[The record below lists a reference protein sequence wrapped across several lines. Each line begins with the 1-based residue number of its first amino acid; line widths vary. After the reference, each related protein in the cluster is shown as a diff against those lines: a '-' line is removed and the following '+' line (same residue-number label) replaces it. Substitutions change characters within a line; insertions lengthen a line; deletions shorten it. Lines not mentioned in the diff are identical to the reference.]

1 MFASISKQLKRMGRF
16 RLSFGRKL
24 KGWEILVFG
33 IFILMFYMV
42 YWSVLLSLWTIY
54 GVCYLC
60 YLPFKFLLKQ
70 KKNTEPAEV
79 KTNITAHKV
88 NEAPSAAASAMQ
100 SNKERYTSI
109 RENAFDVLLSG
120 IPSYSV
126 VCSERDKVEN
136 INVKDFYLDFNKLRK
151 NTNISR
157 LLDFV
162 SIDVETT
169 GLVPGKDKIIE
180 ISAIRF
186 VYFEPVQI
194 FKTYINPCIPISEE
208 ASKINGITNDMVSD
222 APKIE
227 TVIPSLLEFI
237 GQSTV
242 IGYNLIFDLKFLR
255 KFGLD
260 LSQNQRYYF
269 DVMETARSLDT
280 DVLNHKLLTVCNAR
294 GIYFPPHSAKSDS
307 LATGLLFVQYIR
319 EKLELSSSDYPN
331 LYLYESIIKNS

>member
-42 YWSVLLSLWTIY
+42 YWSILLSLWTIY

-60 YLPFKFLLKQ
+60 YLPFTFLLKQ
-70 KKNTEPAEV
+70 KNNEPAEE
-79 KTNITAHKV
+79 KTNIVAHKASETPSV
-88 NEAPSAAASAMQ
+88 SAPVTQ
-100 SNKERYTSI
+100 SNVERYTSI

-126 VCSERDKVEN
+126 VYSERDKVEN

-186 VYFEPVQI
+186 VNFEPVQI
-194 FKTYINPCIPISEE
+194 FKTYINPCIPIPEE

-269 DVMETARSLDT
+269 DVMETAHSIDT
-280 DVLNHKLLTVCNAR
+280 DAFNHKLLTVCNAR

-319 EKLELSSSDYPN
+319 EKIELSSSDYPN

>member
-1 MFASISKQLKRMGRF
+1 MFTSISKQLKRMGRF

-24 KGWEILVFG
+24 KGWEVLVFG

-42 YWSVLLSLWTIY
+42 YWSILLSLWTIY

-60 YLPFKFLLKQ
+60 YLPFKAIKQ
-70 KKNTEPAEV
+70 KKNDKPVKGDTNVIAQKINEV
-79 KTNITAHKV
+79 PPRASSMSQP
-88 NEAPSAAASAMQ
+88 NEE
-100 SNKERYTSI
+100 KYVRI
-109 RENAFDVLLSG
+109 RENAFDKLLSG
-120 IPSYSV
+120 IPRYSV
-126 VCSERDKVEN
+126 VCAECDKAEN

-186 VYFEPVQI
+186 VNFEPVQI
-194 FKTYINPCIPISEE
+194 FQTYINPCLPIPEE
-208 ASKINGITNDMVSD
+208 ASKINGITDDMVSD

-237 GQSTV
+237 GQSTI

-269 DVMETARSLDT
+269 DVMETAHSIDT
-280 DVLNHKLLTVCNAR
+280 DALNHKLLTVCNAR

-319 EKLELSSSDYPN
+319 EKLELSSSDYQN
-331 LYLYESIIKNS
+331 LYLYESIVKNS

>member
-16 RLSFGRKL
+16 RIGFGRKL
-24 KGWEILVFG
+24 KGWEIIVFG
-33 IFILMFYMV
+33 IFILIFYMV
-42 YWSVLLSLWTIY
+42 YWSILLSLWAIY

-70 KKNTEPAEV
+70 KNSEPTEEKNNIAVRTVDKISSVSTPATQ
-79 KTNITAHKV
+79 TNA
-88 NEAPSAAASAMQ
+88 
-100 SNKERYTSI
+100 ERYTVI
-109 RENAFDVLLSG
+109 RENAFDTLLSR
-120 IPSYSV
+120 IPSYNV
-126 VCSERDKVEN
+126 VCSEQERAEN

-162 SIDVETT
+162 SVDVKTT

-186 VYFEPVQI
+186 VEFEPVQI
-194 FKTYINPCIPISEE
+194 FKTDINPCVPIPEE
-208 ASKINGITNDMVSD
+208 ASRINGITNDMVSD

-269 DVMETARSLDT
+269 DVMETAHSIDT
-280 DVLNHKLLTVCNAR
+280 DALNHKLLTVCNAR
-294 GIYFPPHSAKSDS
+294 GIYFPPHAANSDS